1 MSAGEI
7 DVAVADSCEATR
19 VGLRV
24 LLTDAN
30 LRVVAE
36 SGCARDAVM
45 EAALAEPDL
54 LLADPHSLGW
64 EIDEMMSDLTGT
76 HPGTKIVIYT
86 AAADTASVQHALR
99 AGASGYLLKTTKRSE
114 LIEALWRA
122 HQGETPL
129 TAQLASQLVAEIT
142 DSPRSSSLSG
152 RELET
157 LGHVVDGLTNR
168 EIGRL
173 MFVSEGTVKT
183 YLKRAFA
190 KLGVTNRPSA
200 VRMVLKLGLIDR
212 NPEATA
218 QIAR

>member
-76 HPGTKIVIYT
+76 KIVIYT

-129 TAQLASQLVAEIT
+129 TAQLASHLVAEIT